1 MAAAA
6 AVTIVDESS
15 VGGMGPQDQDPE
27 SEITQSIPTE
37 KLLDERPNSKSPK
50 SALSPYT
57 GFFVSLSSPDTT
69 FGENTSKN
77 SSVVFCRICHEGE
90 SGGERLISPCR
101 CCGSVGLVHRTCI
114 EKWLTVVNIDSCEL
128 CKQKYSVMR
137 HPRPFSSWFCEP
149 VKGDDQRNLVG
160 DGTLLPPS
168 DPSLCYICI
177 SLCIRCCFLLQAGEE
192 VRGHRIDLPLLYV
205 GIYLYCLV
213 GVDYSLPLSGLVQ
226 VAYNQ
231 DIRLLNVSGEKSATV
246 STRQR
251 HPRMSPST
259 GVENEV
265 VHDLDANEAAVTDAT
280 LAEQLVRSYSISS
293 PSTNSPDH
301 PDLTANQAAL
311 VKSWISER
319 KESTGERS
327 PRTGQSSCT
336 PAQPLSPCVISLDP
350 QSLSHSKIVRTTD
363 DSEIYAQISS
373 PCSRIGSALSS
384 IHFPL
389 DYQLS
394 IHDRAV
400 SIPYLP
406 DLKEHFI
413 ALRSK
418 QDEDIKTVKSRGT
431 FSPSRKPRTVTFTD
445 TEVSEPSDSECAVPQ
460 YTDL

>member
-37 KLLDERPNSKSPK
+37 KLLDESPNSKSPK

-57 GFFVSLSSPDTT
+57 TRFFDSLSSPDTT

-137 HPRPFSSWFCEP
+137 HPRPFSSWLCEP
-149 VKGDDQRNLVG
+149 VIGDDQRNLVG
-160 DGTLLPPS
+160 DG
-168 DPSLCYICI
+168 I
-177 SLCIRCCFLLQAGEE
+177 CFLL
-192 VRGHRIDLPLLYV
+192 LT
-205 GIYLYCLV
+205 
-213 GVDYSLPLSGLVQ
+213 PLSVISAYLCASGAAFYFKEKKSEAIGLICLSSMLVFIYIAWLVLTIRYHCQ
-226 VAYNQ
+226 VWFKWRINNQ
-231 DIRLLNVSGEKSATV
+231 DVRLLNVSGEKSATV

-259 GVENEV
+259 GVENVEV
-265 VHDLDANEAAVTDAT
+265 HNLDLNEAAVTDVT
-280 LAEQLVRSYSISS
+280 LAEHLVRPYSISS
-293 PSTNSPDH
+293 PSTNSLDH
-301 PDLTANQAAL
+301 PDLTANQAVL
-311 VKSWISER
+311 VNSWISER
-319 KESTGERS
+319 KEYIGERS
-327 PRTGQSSCT
+327 PRTGQSPCT
-336 PAQPLSPCVISLDP
+336 PTQPLSPCVISLDP

-373 PCSRIGSALSS
+373 PCSRIGSALRS

-400 SIPYLP
+400 SVPYIP

-431 FSPSRKPRTVTFTD
+431 FSPNRKPRTV